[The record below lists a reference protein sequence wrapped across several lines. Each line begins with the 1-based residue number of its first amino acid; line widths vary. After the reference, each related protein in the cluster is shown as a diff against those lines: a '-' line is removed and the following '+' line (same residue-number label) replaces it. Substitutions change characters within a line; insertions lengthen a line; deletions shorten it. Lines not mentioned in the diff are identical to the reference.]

1 MDWNHQAQSFST
13 IDGLSSDT
21 LFVGVDCP
29 QPELWPIARN
39 PYLAEGPPSNCKKF
53 TLRRWR
59 RRGGLPMRQA
69 PLTSPTPPKEPR
81 RRPKTSRMPS
91 CWWVFSRRLSVDFL
105 IYFGLMAELRKSNS
119 TSLLFF
125 QVSESGLKPN
135 QAIALLAV
143 EGVTVRSDELSRA
156 LTPLVLEFVKKWGQ
170 AEEERAARES
180 SADPEYIDKVIEVKP
195 ESLAEIYGIQV
206 GKWWNHLSLLSAPA
220 ADSHNC
226 FKDDIILGDS
236 LQPTT
241 DMKWLKYRVS
251 IRPATFSVTRKHLNF
266 RDNPIYKI
274 SPNGQKAI
282 LRMNSSYSIHRFV
295 FNPEKVQTTVSNL
308 GFNVFRL
315 ELYTK

>member
-1 MDWNHQAQSFST
+1 MGFPAT
-13 IDGLSSDT
+13 
-21 LFVGVDCP
+21 
-29 QPELWPIARN
+29 
-39 PYLAEGPPSNCKKF
+39 PYLWASTAHSLSCGP
-53 TLRRWR
+53 
-59 RRGGLPMRQA
+59 
-69 PLTSPTPPKEPR
+69 
-81 RRPKTSRMPS
+81 
-91 CWWVFSRRLSVDFL
+91 
-105 IYFGLMAELRKSNS
+105 
-119 TSLLFF
+119 
-125 QVSESGLKPN
+125 
-135 QAIALLAV
+135 
-143 EGVTVRSDELSRA
+143 SRA
-156 LTPLVLEFVKKWGQ
+156 THIWRKGHHQIAKNSRCDDGAAGEVYQCGKRPWPPQHHPRSQGDGQRHPECRLVG
-170 AEEERAARES
+170 
-180 SADPEYIDKVIEVKP
+180 EYSVGDCRLIFWFIFAWWLNCEN
-195 ESLAEIYGIQV
+195 LIRLHAEIYGIQV